1 MAVVDGPADEV
12 VPEQHGHLEV
22 GLLSRHVRRH
32 GRPERPSPENHHLR
46 NPPAQ
51 PLPIR
56 SCNRKEASEASRPTL
71 RVVSRT
77 SLRLRRRQERDHRT
91 SFSHAMRTARRRSL
105 RALLRGAAASPSSSS
120 LESSSSGGGTAL
132 AAPVKMGGGRRTATA
147 RRGSW
152 SWEWREEGGGG
163 GGGGGGHWRTE
174 RDFAGPRFCYLIRS
188 RLLQLRFS
196 NFFLLFI
203 CFIKKAVPFFLT

>member
-12 VPEQHGHLEV
+12 IPEQHGHLEV

-46 NPPAQ
+46 SPPAQ
-51 PLPIR
+51 PPPIR

-71 RVVSRT
+71 RMVLSRT
-77 SLRLRRRQERDHRT
+77 SLRLRRRQERDQRT

-105 RALLRGAAASPSSSS
+105 RALLRGAAAAPSSSS

-132 AAPVKMGGGRRTATA
+132 AAPVKMGGGRRTAAA
-147 RRGSW
+147 RRG
-152 SWEWREEGGGG
+152 RGVGTGGRKVAAAAIGGGRFG
-163 GGGGGGHWRTE
+163 G
-174 RDFAGPRFCYLIRS
+174 ASFCYLIRS

-196 NFFLLFI
+196 SFSPFYFL
-203 CFIKKAVPFFLT
+203 FIKKTEPFFFLT